1 MPSDLSFDR
10 ILSVK
15 EKTNMNNNRLSDI
28 VNRLVHIIWDYKL
41 DVIGVSAYVLTVVLV
56 PLGILLKSR
65 LILILC
71 LVSLSISILIVL
83 MLLIVELL
91 RED

>member
-1 MPSDLSFDR
+1 
-10 ILSVK
+10 
-15 EKTNMNNNRLSDI
+15 MNNNRLSDI

-56 PLGILLKSR
+56 PLGILLKSNILGIIC
-65 LILILC
+65 LI
-71 LVSLSISILIVL
+71 SLSISILIVL
-83 MLLIVELL
+83 LLLIVELL

>member
-1 MPSDLSFDR
+1 
-10 ILSVK
+10 
-15 EKTNMNNNRLSDI
+15 MNNNRLSDI

-41 DVIGVSAYVLTVVLV
+41 DVIGVSAYVLTVVLM
-56 PLGILLKSR
+56 PLGILLKSN
-65 LILILC
+65 ILGIIC

-83 MLLIVELL
+83 LLLIVELL

>member
-10 ILSVK
+10 ILGVK

-56 PLGILLKSR
+56 PLGILLKSN
-65 LILILC
+65 ILGIIC

-83 MLLIVELL
+83 LLLIVELL
-91 RED
+91 RD

>member
-1 MPSDLSFDR
+1 
-10 ILSVK
+10 
-15 EKTNMNNNRLSDI
+15 MNNNRLSDI

-56 PLGILLKSR
+56 PLGILLKSN
-65 LILILC
+65 ILGIIC

-83 MLLIVELL
+83 LLLIVELL
-91 RED
+91 REDCL

>member
-10 ILSVK
+10 ILGVK

-56 PLGILLKSR
+56 PLGILLKSN
-65 LILILC
+65 ILGIIC

-83 MLLIVELL
+83 LLLIVELL

>member
-10 ILSVK
+10 ILGVK
-15 EKTNMNNNRLSDI
+15 EKTNMNNNHLSDI

-56 PLGILLKSR
+56 PLGILLESH
-65 LILILC
+65 LIGTIC

-83 MLLIVELL
+83 LLLIVELL
-91 RED
+91 HD

>member
-1 MPSDLSFDR
+1 
-10 ILSVK
+10 
-15 EKTNMNNNRLSDI
+15 MNNNRLSDI

-41 DVIGVSAYVLTVVLV
+41 DVIGVSAYVLTVVLT

-71 LVSLSISILIVL
+71 LISLSISILIVL
-83 MLLIVELL
+83 LLLIVELL
-91 RED
+91 RD

>member
-1 MPSDLSFDR
+1 
-10 ILSVK
+10 
-15 EKTNMNNNRLSDI
+15 MNNNRLSDI

-56 PLGILLKSR
+56 PLGILLKSN
-65 LILILC
+65 ILGIIC

-83 MLLIVELL
+83 LLLIVELL
-91 RED
+91 RD

>member
-10 ILSVK
+10 ILGVK

-28 VNRLVHIIWDYKL
+28 VIRLVHIIWDRKL
-41 DVIGVSAYVLTVVLV
+41 DVIGVAAYVLAVVLT
-56 PLGILLKSR
+56 PLAILLESR
-65 LILILC
+65 LIGIIC

-83 MLLIVELL
+83 LLLIVELL
-91 RED
+91 RD

>member
-1 MPSDLSFDR
+1 
-10 ILSVK
+10 
-15 EKTNMNNNRLSDI
+15 MNNNHLSDI

-71 LVSLSISILIVL
+71 LISLSISILIVL
-83 MLLIVELL
+83 LLLIVELL

>member
-1 MPSDLSFDR
+1 
-10 ILSVK
+10 
-15 EKTNMNNNRLSDI
+15 MNNNRLSDI

-41 DVIGVSAYVLTVVLV
+41 DVIGVSAYVLTVVLT
-56 PLGILLKSR
+56 PLAILLESH
-65 LILILC
+65 LIGIIC

-91 RED
+91 RD

>member
-10 ILSVK
+10 ILGVK

>member
-1 MPSDLSFDR
+1 
-10 ILSVK
+10 
-15 EKTNMNNNRLSDI
+15 MNNNRLSDI

-56 PLGILLKSR
+56 PLGILLKSN
-65 LILILC
+65 ILGIIC

-83 MLLIVELL
+83 LLLIVELL